1 MIKRLHSTLMFSH
14 DLAATASFYEKCG
27 FLVQKAEDSVRII
40 YGDFRLCWMDESKTV
55 IKVNVK
61 GETKGVGVFTYV
73 EVDNVDDHYEVCKQ
87 NGLEGM
93 TEPKDWPWGRREFVV
108 KDPDGYR
115 TVFFASVKK

>member
-1 MIKRLHSTLMFSH
+1 MIKRLHSTLMFSK
-14 DLAATASFYEKCG
+14 DLAATAKFYEQCG
-27 FLVQKAEDSVRII
+27 FLVQKADDSVRII
-40 YGDFRLCWMDESKTV
+40 YGDFRLCFMDEAKTT
-55 IKVNVK
+55 IKANSK

-87 NGLEGM
+87 NGLEHM

-115 TVFFASVKK
+115 TVFFAPIKK

>member
-1 MIKRLHSTLMFSH
+1 MFSH